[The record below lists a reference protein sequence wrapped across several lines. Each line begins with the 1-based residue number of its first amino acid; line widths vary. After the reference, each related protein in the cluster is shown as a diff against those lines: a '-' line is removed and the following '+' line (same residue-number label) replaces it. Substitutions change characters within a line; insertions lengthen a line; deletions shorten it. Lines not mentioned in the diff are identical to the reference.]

1 MSERSYSSIALTAGG
16 AILAGLGIYFV
27 ALRPPLLPED
37 PRFMG
42 ASLEAIQA
50 AVPGLATWLR
60 GVFWVMG
67 GFMFSAGVLT
77 IYLARTSFRTRA
89 RGAAAI
95 AAVTGATSI
104 GWMVAV
110 NFMIA
115 SDFRWLLLA
124 FTVPWVI
131 ALALYWRE
139 GAKAVSAPARA

>member
-1 MSERSYSSIALTAGG
+1 MSERSYSWIALTAGG
-16 AILAGLGIYFV
+16 VVLAGLGIYFV
-27 ALRPPLLPED
+27 AIRPPLLPED

-60 GVFWVMG
+60 RVFWVMG

-77 IYLARTSFRTRA
+77 IYLARTSFRARA

-95 AAVTGATSI
+95 AAATGVTSI

-124 FTVPWVI
+124 FTLPWAI
-131 ALALYWRE
+131 ALVLYWRE
-139 GAKAVSAPARA
+139 GANEVSASARA